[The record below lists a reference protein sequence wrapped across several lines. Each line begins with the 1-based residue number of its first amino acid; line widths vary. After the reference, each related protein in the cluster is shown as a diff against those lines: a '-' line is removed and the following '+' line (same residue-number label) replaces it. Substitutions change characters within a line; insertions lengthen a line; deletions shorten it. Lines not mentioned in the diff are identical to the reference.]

1 MASSRRGTS
10 SRQQLE
16 PTINVTPLV
25 DVMLVL
31 LIIFM
36 VITPTLAEGA
46 DIDLPSIVSID
57 QQPKDLE
64 PIDVALLKDGGILL
78 DKSPIEASRL
88 EPRLKELHARDAKRK
103 AMLKADNAVPYKRVR
118 ETFALLQKVGF
129 HGVALRVVKRSVPGE
144 S

>member
-1 MASSRRGTS
+1 MASSLRGTS

-16 PTINVTPLV
+16 PSINVTPLV

-57 QQPKDLE
+57 QAPKDLD
-64 PIDVALLKDGGILL
+64 PIDVALLRNGDTLL
-78 DKSPIEASRL
+78 NKAPIAAKQL
-88 EPRLKELHARDAKRK
+88 EPRLREMHAKDPKRR
-103 AMLKADNAVPYKRVR
+103 AMIKADNAVKYGRVR
-118 ETFALLQKVGF
+118 ETFAMLQKIGF
-129 HGVALRVVKRSVPGE
+129 HGVALRVVKRHVPGE
-144 S
+144 A